1 MLTHF
6 GRIPNVRQ
14 PRWAQMRNIGPV
26 RLTIAFLIAVL
37 LCGIAGAN
45 HNNETD
51 TASRREILQIE
62 DRMKLAIMAGDLDVL
77 DRIYADNMMWTAR
90 GELRTKAQVFADFR
104 SGRLRNNSLEHSNIQ
119 VRIYGNTV
127 VLTGHSASQL
137 VFEGKVLNTPRTFS
151 DAFIKLDG
159 RWQLV
164 AHAVTDIER

>member
-1 MLTHF
+1 M
-6 GRIPNVRQ
+6 G
-14 PRWAQMRNIGPV
+14 NIGLG

-37 LCGIAGAN
+37 LSGIVRAN
-45 HNNETD
+45 QNNETD
-51 TASRREILQIE
+51 TVSRTEILQIE
-62 DRMKLAIMAGDLDVL
+62 DRMKQAIMASDLDVL

-90 GELRTKAQVFADFR
+90 GELLTKAQVFADFR
-104 SGRLRNNSLEHSNIQ
+104 SGRLKNNSLEHSNVQ
-119 VRIYGNTV
+119 VRVYGNTI

-151 DAFIKLDG
+151 DAFVKLDG